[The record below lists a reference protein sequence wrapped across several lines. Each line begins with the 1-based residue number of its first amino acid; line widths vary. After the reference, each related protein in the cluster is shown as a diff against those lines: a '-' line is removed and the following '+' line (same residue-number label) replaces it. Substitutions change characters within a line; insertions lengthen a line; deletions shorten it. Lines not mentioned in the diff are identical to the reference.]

1 MNVQEEI
8 ICIDDFKVEEKRSST
23 MSYPRTYA
31 TRKQKYDMSLVNP
44 RAIEQL
50 GEVIN
55 SLPGMSKDRVLD
67 VASGGGELTR
77 DLLNYIFNKI
87 DMIDY
92 SEAAGRMAKE
102 LKKDIKKTIGFERV
116 SMQDFD
122 P

>member
-1 MNVQEEI
+1 
-8 ICIDDFKVEEKRSST
+8 

-92 SEAAGRMAKE
+92 SESAGRIAKAM
-102 LKKDIKKTIGFERV
+102 KKEIKNTINFERT